1 MRVQLDLINEQV
13 LTRIIQYVTPKID
26 GLTKKNFSKSARE
39 ETPTILPFVN
49 IKRITGVEVA
59 NTLEAD
65 KINGAL
71 MTFQVKVTSNESED
85 EAKTI
90 MDEVGKAFKSM
101 GFRATSLP
109 LDNDVDNL
117 HIKIA
122 RWQRELDEGDAL

>member
-1 MRVQLDLINEQV
+1 MRVQLDLINEQI
-13 LTRIIQYVTPKID
+13 LTRITEYVMANIE
-26 GLTKKNFSKSARE
+26 GLDETNFSKTSKE

-49 IKRITGVEVA
+49 VKRITGYEVA
-59 NTLEAD
+59 TTLEAD
-65 KINGAL
+65 RVNGAL
-71 MTFQVKVTSNESED
+71 MTFQVKVISNESEF

-122 RWQRELDEGDAL
+122 RWQRELDEGDML

>member
-1 MRVQLDLINEQV
+1 MRVQLDLINEQI
-13 LTRIIQYVTPKID
+13 LTRITEYVMANIE
-26 GLTKKNFSKSARE
+26 GLEETNFSKTSKE

-49 IKRITGVEVA
+49 VKRITGYEVA
-59 NTLEAD
+59 TTLEAD
-65 KINGAL
+65 RVNGAL
-71 MTFQVKVTSNESED
+71 MTFQVKVISNESEF

-122 RWQRELDEGDAL
+122 RWQRELDEGDML